1 VRIAAHAFGLGR
13 PFRDLLLSPDHAV
26 FADDVLIPVRYLLN
40 GATVRQLDVASVT
53 YWHVELPSHGVL
65 LAEGLPAE
73 SFLDTGNRASFANAG
88 AVVSAQPAFARDVWA
103 RQGCAPLVTEG
114 PARDRVYRQLLA
126 QAFLLGWRTR
136 DEGTGGVTWLA
147 PGQRAA

>member
-1 VRIAAHAFGLGR
+1 
-13 PFRDLLLSPDHAV
+13 
-26 FADDVLIPVRYLLN
+26 VLIPVRYLLN

-88 AVVSAQPAFARDVWA
+88 AVVSAFPEFARDVWA

-147 PGQRAA
+147 PDRIGNSPLATCRKRPGAGGP